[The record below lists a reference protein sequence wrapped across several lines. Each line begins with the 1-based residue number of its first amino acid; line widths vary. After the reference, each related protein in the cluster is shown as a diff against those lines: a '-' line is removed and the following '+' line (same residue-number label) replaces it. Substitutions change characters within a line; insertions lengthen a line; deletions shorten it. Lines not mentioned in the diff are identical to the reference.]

1 MEYVKLVNCVGGHP
15 KIHNYTLGINEYN
28 DFSPTDGMY
37 FTYPK
42 YIFNYIGVG
51 STVVIGEEINGYE
64 PEYDPESM
72 SEGSEEIPGF
82 RFRKINIVCIQELN
96 VEMMKYLLSIGADI
110 SANNYSIV
118 KWSYRYNKEIY
129 TYLHDQDPALIER
142 IISEYYWF
150 L

>member
-42 YIFNYIGVG
+42 YIFNYISIG
-51 STVVIGEEINGYE
+51 STVVIGQEIRGFE
-64 PEYDPESM
+64 PEYDPESL
-72 SEGSEEIPGF
+72 SIDSEEIPGF
-82 RFRKINIVCIQELN
+82 RFRKINIVCIQELD

-110 SANNYSIV
+110 SVNNYSIV
-118 KWSYRYNKEIY
+118 KWSYRYNKKIY
-129 TYLHDQDPALIER
+129 MYLHSQNPALIDR
-142 IISEYYWF
+142 IISDYYWF
-150 L
+150 I